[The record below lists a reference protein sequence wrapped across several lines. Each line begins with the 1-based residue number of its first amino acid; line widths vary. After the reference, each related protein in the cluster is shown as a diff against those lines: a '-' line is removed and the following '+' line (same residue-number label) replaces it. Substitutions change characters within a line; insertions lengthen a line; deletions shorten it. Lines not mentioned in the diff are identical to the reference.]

1 LEENVQVFKQIVM
14 INVWR
19 VVNANDPD
27 LIITYCVHVSNH
39 LTAPTNNVTT
49 NMCQLK
55 IIFLSGRKFA
65 VNKQVD
71 GTRLVIAESRE

>member
-1 LEENVQVFKQIVM
+1 LEENIQVFKQIVI
-14 INVWR
+14 INILR

-27 LIITYCVHVSNH
+27 LIITYCVQVSNH
-39 LTAPTNNVTT
+39 IPVPTKGITT

-71 GTRLVIAESRE
+71 GTGLEIAE

>member
-1 LEENVQVFKQIVM
+1 MFWVA
-14 INVWR
+14 
-19 VVNANDPD
+19 NANDPD
-27 LIITYCVHVSNH
+27 LIITYSVHVSNH
-39 LTAPTNNVTT
+39 LTVPTKDVTT

-71 GTRLVIAESRE
+71 GTRLMTGESRY

>member
-1 LEENVQVFKQIVM
+1 LEENIQVFKQIVA

-19 VVNANDPD
+19 IVNANDSD
-27 LIITYCVHVSNH
+27 LIIYCVHVSKH
-39 LTAPTNNVTT
+39 LTVPTKDVTT

-55 IIFLSGRKFA
+55 IIFLSGRKFS

-71 GTRLVIAESRE
+71 GTRLMIAESR